1 MMEKNNKKKLRKT
14 VMAGNDAGTL
24 FYAAMAKPDPSMDLV
39 AEMFAEYQRSEA
51 AAEERRMQKE
61 AKVKERHL
69 KAEERAQHIKLL
81 EMLHEG
87 KISQDMYEAMKP

>member
-1 MMEKNNKKKLRKT
+1 
-14 VMAGNDAGTL
+14 MAGTNAGTL

-39 AEMFAEYQRSEA
+39 AKMFAEYKRSEA
-51 AAEERRMQKE
+51 AAEERCMQKE
-61 AKVKERHL
+61 AEAEERHL
-69 KAEERAQHIKLL
+69 KAKEHAQHMRLL

>member
-1 MMEKNNKKKLRKT
+1 MENNKKKKRKKS

-39 AEMFAEYQRSEA
+39 AKMFAEYQRNEV
-51 AAEERRMQKE
+51 AAEERRIQRDAE
-61 AKVKERHL
+61 AEERRL
-69 KAEERAQHIKLL
+69 KAEERAQHMKLL

-87 KISQDMYEAMKP
+87 KISRDLYEAMKP